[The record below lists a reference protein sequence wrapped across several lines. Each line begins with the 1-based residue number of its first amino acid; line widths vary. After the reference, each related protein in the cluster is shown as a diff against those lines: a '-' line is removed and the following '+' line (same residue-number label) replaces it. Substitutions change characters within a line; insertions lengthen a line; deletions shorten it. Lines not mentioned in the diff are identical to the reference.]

1 MTPTRPAGLGLRVW
15 MSLGM
20 ALVTLLILAVAL
32 GLLSQTSAPPT
43 ATGPPRETATS
54 PLPRPGT
61 GAGGS
66 GAPPTDMSA
75 IVVAGLL
82 CQELPAAL
90 AAAARADTPAEAG
103 DLAGAAAL
111 LSQGINAVAEEAD
124 GDERWTA
131 ALAPGRTAVDQ
142 WKLAAGTPLQQPAYD
157 RGRRSGI
164 QQAQRMQVRLAALG
178 VTDCRFASSATS

>member
-20 ALVTLLILAVAL
+20 ALITLLILAVAL
-32 GLLSQTSAPPT
+32 GLLSQSSAPPT
-43 ATGPPRETATS
+43 ATAPPRETATS
-54 PLPRPGT
+54 SLPGT
-61 GAGGS
+61 RAGGS

-82 CQELPAAL
+82 CQKLPAAL
-90 AAAARADTPAEAG
+90 TAAAQADTPAEAG
-103 DLAGAAAL
+103 ELAGAAAL
-111 LSQGINAVAEEAD
+111 LSQGINAVADAASAED
-124 GDERWTA
+124 DERWTA

-164 QQAQRMQVRLAALG
+164 RQAQRMQARLAALG
-178 VTDCRFASSATS
+178 VTDCRFASSATP